1 MARPSRQRAGVIPSS
16 PCPREKEALENESGR
31 GKHGAMAGFGAA
43 TAGSSGERADYDRL
57 GAGEVS
63 GLAGWLGHGRRVCQL
78 VVDISAAGACSH
90 AQAVSAGD
98 SNKGTMRSEEETGRG
113 TLTDSCGCAGASG
126 EISRQI
132 MRLQLVTLI
141 WMVVE
146 CAVALFSAWRARSPV
161 LLAFGA
167 DSLIELLSA
176 LVVLLQFVPR
186 LALSTARATRLAG
199 ILLFI
204 LAAVITISSGMA
216 LWQHVRPDTSWIG
229 IGLTTAALVVM
240 PLLSSAKQR
249 AGKTARNPALTAD
262 AVQSATC
269 AYLAGIT
276 LAGLVFNAVLHI
288 RWIDPVAA
296 LAVVPVICFEGKE
309 ALRGEACC

>member
-1 MARPSRQRAGVIPSS
+1 MPQ
-16 PCPREKEALENESGR
+16 
-31 GKHGAMAGFGAA
+31 
-43 TAGSSGERADYDRL
+43 
-57 GAGEVS
+57 
-63 GLAGWLGHGRRVCQL
+63 
-78 VVDISAAGACSH
+78 
-90 AQAVSAGD
+90 
-98 SNKGTMRSEEETGRG
+98 
-113 TLTDSCGCAGASG
+113 GCACGGASG

-132 MRLQLVTLI
+132 MRLQLITLI

-146 CAVALFSAWRARSPV
+146 CAIALVSAWRARSPV

-199 ILLFI
+199 ILLFV
-204 LAAVITISSGMA
+204 LAAVITISSA
-216 LWQHVRPDTSWIG
+216 LALSRHVQPETSWIG
-229 IGLTTAALVVM
+229 IGLTIAALVIM
-240 PLLSSAKQR
+240 PLLSSAKR
-249 AGKTARNPALTAD
+249 RIGKTARNAALTAD

-296 LAVVPVICFEGKE
+296 LVAVPVICLEGKK
-309 ALRGEACC
+309 ALRGEECC